1 MEFAAVRCG
10 SGHAAQPGRMALD
23 GGRSG
28 HAECDCVGQ
37 NPSQW
42 PCGKGI
48 PMSKR
53 LLAAAV
59 AFTAIAAGPAL
70 ADKRDN
76 TVRFAYDQV
85 IENVDPYFNNVRLG
99 VILGANVW
107 DTLIYRDPETNEY
120 KGQLATSWKWIDNKT
135 LELELRKG
143 VKFHNG
149 EDFDADDVAFTLN
162 FASDPAN
169 KSTQQTNIKW
179 IDKVEKLDQYKVRI
193 HTKEVFPAALEYL
206 AGPLVIHPNEY
217 YAKVGPRGMNEKPVG
232 SGPYRF
238 VEHILGKSIKLEKN
252 PNPWAG
258 SNKAV
263 PKIDKVE
270 IRMIPDRQ
278 TQVAEVLSGGMDLI
292 MSVDYAQA
300 QQLKAAPQVVVQSGG
315 TMRIVFLLF
324 NAGPETPAKELLNLK
339 VRQAIAHAIDKET
352 MAKTLVGEGA
362 PLLDAICFPTQV
374 GCDTSQA
381 AKYEYDPAKAKKL
394 LAEAGFGGGLTLT
407 LMAYRERPQTE
418 AMINYLRAVGINAEL
433 KYMQY
438 AAMREQ
444 HRANKAPI
452 THQTWGSFN
461 VNDVSASTS
470 AYFKGLDD
478 DMTRDPE
485 VIALLTKGDTSIDPK
500 VRTDAYRQAHKLIT
514 ERAYAVPLYALVTW
528 YVQNKDLSFKPYPDE
543 LPRFYEM
550 SWK

>member
-1 MEFAAVRCG
+1 
-10 SGHAAQPGRMALD
+10 
-23 GGRSG
+23 
-28 HAECDCVGQ
+28 
-37 NPSQW
+37 
-42 PCGKGI
+42 
-48 PMSKR
+48 MSKR

-59 AFTAIAAGPAL
+59 AFAALAAGPAL

-107 DTLIYRDPETNEY
+107 DTLLYRDPETNEY
-120 KGQLATSWKWIDNKT
+120 KGQLATSWKWIDDKT

-179 IDKVEKLDQYKVRI
+179 IAKVEKLDQYKVRI
-193 HTKEVFPAALEYL
+193 HTKEVFPAAFEYL

-217 YAKVGPRGMNEKPVG
+217 YAKVGPKGMNERPVG

-238 VEHILGKSIKLEKN
+238 VEHIVGKSIKLERN
-252 PNPWAG
+252 PSPWSG

-278 TQVAEVLSGGMDLI
+278 TQVAEALSGGMDLI
-292 MSVDYAQA
+292 MNVEYAQA
-300 QQLKAAPQVVVQSGG
+300 QQLKAAPQLAVQAGG

-324 NAGPETPAKELLNLK
+324 NAGADTPAKELQNLK

-362 PLLDAICFPTQV
+362 PLLDAICFPSQV

-394 LAEAGFGGGLTLT
+394 LAEAGFGGGLTVT

-418 AMINYLRAVGINAEL
+418 AMINYLRAVGINADL

-444 HRANKAPI
+444 QRANKAPI

-470 AYFKGLDD
+470 AYFKGVDD

-485 VIALLTKGDTSIDPK
+485 VIALLTTGDTIIDPK
-500 VRTDAYRQAHKLIT
+500 VRNDAYRQAHKLIT

-528 YVQNKDLSFKPYPDE
+528 YVQNKELAFKPYPDE

-550 SWK
+550 AWK

>member
-1 MEFAAVRCG
+1 M
-10 SGHAAQPGRMALD
+10 L
-23 GGRSG
+23 
-28 HAECDCVGQ
+28 
-37 NPSQW
+37 
-42 PCGKGI
+42 
-48 PMSKR
+48 KR
-53 LLAAAV
+53 LMAPMAVAAAFL
-59 AFTAIAAGPAL
+59 AMAAGPAL
-70 ADKRDN
+70 AGKKDD

-107 DTLIYRDPETNEY
+107 DTLIYRDPETNTY
-120 KGQLATSWKWIDNKT
+120 KGQLATAWKWIDDKT

-149 EDFDADDVAFTLN
+149 EDFDADDVVYTFN

-169 KSTQQTNIKW
+169 KSTTQTNINW
-179 IDKVEKLDQYKVRI
+179 IARVEKIDRYKVRI
-193 HTKEVFPAALEYL
+193 HTRRVFPAALEYL

-217 YAKVGPRGMNEKPVG
+217 YAKVGPKGMNEKPVG
-232 SGPYRF
+232 SGPYRI
-238 VEHILGKSIKLEKN
+238 VEHIVGKTIRLERN
-252 PNPWAG
+252 PNPWPG

-263 PKIDKVE
+263 PKIGKVE

-292 MSVDYAQA
+292 MSVAYDQA
-300 QQLKAAPQVVVQSGG
+300 KQLKAAPQVFVQSGG

-324 NAGPETPAKELLNLK
+324 NAGESTPAKELRNLK
-339 VRQAIAHAIDKET
+339 VRQAIAHAIDKKT
-352 MAKTLVGEGA
+352 MAKTLVGDGA
-362 PLLDAICFPTQV
+362 RVLDAICFPTQV
-374 GCDTSQA
+374 GCDTGETTRYA
-381 AKYEYDPAKAKKL
+381 YDPAKAKKL
-394 LAEAGFGGGLTLT
+394 LAEAGFPDGVTIELL
-407 LMAYRERPQTE
+407 AYRERPQTE
-418 AMINYLRAVGINAEL
+418 AMINYLRAVGIKAEL
-433 KYMQY
+433 KFMQY

-444 HRANKAPI
+444 HRGNKAGM

-470 AYFKGLDD
+470 HYFRGVDD

-485 VIALLTKGDTSIDPK
+485 VIAALTKGDTTIDPE
-500 VRTDAYRQAHKLIT
+500 VRQDAYRLAHKLIT

-528 YVQNKDLSFKPYPDE
+528 YVQSKDLAFRPHPDE

>member
-1 MEFAAVRCG
+1 
-10 SGHAAQPGRMALD
+10 
-23 GGRSG
+23 
-28 HAECDCVGQ
+28 
-37 NPSQW
+37 
-42 PCGKGI
+42 
-48 PMSKR
+48 MSKR
-53 LLAAAV
+53 LIAPMAAAAV
-59 AFTAIAAGPAL
+59 SVAMTAGPAL
-70 ADKRDN
+70 AGKKDN
-76 TVRFAYDQV
+76 TIRFAYDQV

-107 DTLIYRDPETNEY
+107 DTLIYRDPVTNTY
-120 KGQLATSWKWIDNKT
+120 KGQLATSWKWVGDKT

-143 VKFHNG
+143 VAFHNG
-149 EDFDADDVAFTLN
+149 EAFDADDVVYTLN

-179 IDKVEKLDQYKVRI
+179 ISKVEKLDRYTVRI
-193 HTKEVFPAALEYL
+193 HTKQVFPAALEYL

-217 YAKVGPRGMNEKPVG
+217 YAKVGPKGMNEKPVG
-232 SGPYRF
+232 SGPYRI
-238 VEHILGKSIKLEKN
+238 VEHIVGKSIKLEKN
-252 PNPWAG
+252 PSPWAG

-270 IRMIPDRQ
+270 VRMIPDRQ
-278 TQVAEVLSGGMDLI
+278 TQMAEVLSGGMDLI
-292 MSVDYAQA
+292 MSVAYDQA
-300 QQLKAAPQVVVQSGG
+300 KQAKAAPQVAVQSGG

-324 NAGPETPAKELLNLK
+324 NAGENAPAKELRNLK
-339 VRQAIAHAIDKET
+339 VRQAIAHAIDKKT

-362 PLLDAICFPTQV
+362 PILDAICFPTQF

-381 AKYEYDPAKAKKL
+381 AKYAYDPAKAKKL
-394 LAEAGFGGGLTLT
+394 LAEAGFPGGITIPLL
-407 LMAYRERPQTE
+407 AYRERPQTE
-418 AMINYLRAVGINAEL
+418 AMINYLRAVGIKAEL
-433 KYMQY
+433 KFMQY

-444 HRANKAPI
+444 QRSNRAAV

-470 AYFKGLDD
+470 AYFKGVDD
-478 DMTRDPE
+478 DTIKDPE
-485 VIALLTKGDTSIDPK
+485 VIAALTKGDTSVDPE
-500 VRTDAYRQAHKLIT
+500 VRQDAYRQAHKLIT

-528 YVQNKDLSFKPYPDE
+528 YVQNKDLAFRPYPDE

>member
-1 MEFAAVRCG
+1 
-10 SGHAAQPGRMALD
+10 
-23 GGRSG
+23 
-28 HAECDCVGQ
+28 
-37 NPSQW
+37 
-42 PCGKGI
+42 
-48 PMSKR
+48 MSKR

-59 AFTAIAAGPAL
+59 AFAALAAGPAL

-107 DTLIYRDPETNEY
+107 DTLLYRDPATNEY
-120 KGQLATSWKWIDNKT
+120 KGQLATSWKWIDDRT

-179 IDKVEKLDQYKVRI
+179 IAKVEKLDRYKVRI

-217 YAKVGPRGMNEKPVG
+217 YAKVGPKGMNEKPVG

-238 VEHILGKSIKLEKN
+238 VEHIVGKSIKLEKN
-252 PNPWAG
+252 PSPWSG
-258 SNKAV
+258 SNKPV

-278 TQVAEVLSGGMDLI
+278 TQVAEALSGGMDLI
-292 MSVDYAQA
+292 MNVEYAQA
-300 QQLKAAPQVVVQSGG
+300 QQLKAAPQLTVQAGG

-324 NAGPETPAKELLNLK
+324 NAGADTPAKELQNLK

-362 PLLDAICFPTQV
+362 PLLDAICFPSQV

-394 LAEAGFGGGLTLT
+394 LAEAGFGGGLTVT

-418 AMINYLRAVGINAEL
+418 AMINYLRAVGINADL

-444 HRANKAPI
+444 QRANKAPI

-470 AYFKGLDD
+470 AYFKGVDD

-485 VIALLTKGDTSIDPK
+485 VIALLTVGDTNIDPK
-500 VRTDAYRQAHKLIT
+500 VRNDAYRQAHKLIT

-528 YVQNKDLSFKPYPDE
+528 YVQNKDLAFKPYPDE

-550 SWK
+550 AWK

>member
-1 MEFAAVRCG
+1 
-10 SGHAAQPGRMALD
+10 
-23 GGRSG
+23 
-28 HAECDCVGQ
+28 
-37 NPSQW
+37 
-42 PCGKGI
+42 
-48 PMSKR
+48 MSKR

-59 AFTAIAAGPAL
+59 ALASLAASPAL

-107 DTLIYRDPETNEY
+107 DTLIYRDPVTNEY
-120 KGQLATSWKWIDNKT
+120 KGQLATSWKWIDDKT

-169 KSTQQTNIKW
+169 KSTQQTNVKW
-179 IDKVEKLDQYKVRI
+179 IAKVEKLDQYKVRL
-193 HTKEVFPAALEYL
+193 HAKEVFPAALEYL

-217 YAKVGPRGMNEKPVG
+217 YAKAGPKGMNEKPVG

-238 VEHILGKSIKLEKN
+238 VEHVIGKSIKLEKN
-252 PNPWAG
+252 PSPWSG
-258 SNKAV
+258 SNKAA

-278 TQVAEVLSGGMDLI
+278 TQVAEALSGGMDLI
-292 MSVDYAQA
+292 MNVEYAQA
-300 QQLKAAPQVVVQSGG
+300 QQLKAAPQVAVQSGG
-315 TMRIVFLLF
+315 TMRIVFLQF
-324 NAGPETPAKELLNLK
+324 NAGADAPAKELLNVK

-352 MAKTLVGEGA
+352 MAKSLVGEGA
-362 PLLDAICFPTQV
+362 PILDAICFPTQV
-374 GCDTSQA
+374 GCDTSLV

-394 LAEAGFGGGLTLT
+394 LAEAGFGNGLTIALA
-407 LMAYRERPQTE
+407 AYRDRPQTE

-433 KYMQY
+433 KFAQY
-438 AAMREQ
+438 AAMRDQ
-444 HRANKAPI
+444 FRTNKVPM

-461 VNDVSASTS
+461 VNDASASTS
-470 AYFKGLDD
+470 AYFKGVDD
-478 DMTRDPE
+478 DMTKDPE
-485 VIALLTKGDTSIDPK
+485 VIALLTKGDTNIDLK
-500 VRTDAYRQAHKLIT
+500 VRQDAYRQAHKLIA
-514 ERAYAVPLYALVTW
+514 ERVYAVPLYALVTW
-528 YVQNKDLSFKPYPDE
+528 YVQNKDLVFKPYPDE

-550 SWK
+550 TWK

>member
-1 MEFAAVRCG
+1 MLRRLVAVVAMFAAVV
-10 SGHAAQPGRMALD
+10 L
-23 GGRSG
+23 
-28 HAECDCVGQ
+28 
-37 NPSQW
+37 
-42 PCGKGI
+42 
-48 PMSKR
+48 
-53 LLAAAV
+53 
-59 AFTAIAAGPAL
+59 AGPAS
-70 ADKRDN
+70 ANKADN

-107 DTLIYRDPETNEY
+107 DTLIYRDPETNQY
-120 KGQLATSWKWIDNKT
+120 KGQLATAWKWVDDKT

-149 EDFDADDVAFTLN
+149 EEFDADDVVYTLN
-162 FASDPAN
+162 FASNPAN
-169 KSTQQTNIKW
+169 KSTQQTNISW
-179 IDKVEKLDQYKVRI
+179 IAKVEKLDQYKVRI

-206 AGPLVIHPNEY
+206 AGPLSIHPNEY
-217 YAKVGPRGMNEKPVG
+217 YAKAGPKGMNERPVG
-232 SGPYRF
+232 SGPYRI
-238 VEHILGKSIKLEKN
+238 VEHIIGKSIKLERN
-252 PNPWAG
+252 PSPWAG
-258 SNKAV
+258 SNKPT

-278 TQVAEVLSGGMDLI
+278 TQVAELLSGGMDLI
-292 MSVDYAQA
+292 MNIAYDQA
-300 QQLKAAPQVVVQSGG
+300 QQLKAAPQVAVQSGG

-324 NAGPETPAKELLNLK
+324 NAGENTPAKELQNLK
-339 VRQAIAHAIDKET
+339 VRQAIAHAIDKAT

-362 PLLDAICFPTQV
+362 PIIDAICFPSQV

-381 AKYEYDPAKAKKL
+381 TKYEYDPAKAKQL
-394 LAEAGFGGGLTLT
+394 LAEAGFGGGFTIPLF
-407 LMAYRERPQTE
+407 AYRERPQTE
-418 AMINYLRAVGINAEL
+418 AMVNYLRAVGINADL
-433 KYMQY
+433 KFMQY

-444 HRANKAPI
+444 HRTGKAGI

-470 AYFKGLDD
+470 AYFKGVDD
-478 DMTRDPE
+478 DMTKDPE
-485 VIALLTKGDTSIDPK
+485 VIALLTKGDTNIDPK
-500 VRTDAYRQAHKLIT
+500 VRQDAYRQAHKLIT

-528 YVQNKDLSFKPYPDE
+528 YGQSKDLVFRPYPDE